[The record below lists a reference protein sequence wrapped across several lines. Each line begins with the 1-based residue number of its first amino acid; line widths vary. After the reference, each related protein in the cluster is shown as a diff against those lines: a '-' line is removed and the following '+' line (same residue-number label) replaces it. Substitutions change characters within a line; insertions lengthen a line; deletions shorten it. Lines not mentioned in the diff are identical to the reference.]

1 MTLEVVKQFTRIAYE
16 GVDFL
21 IPSEYIVAGFYQHIQ
36 DDAPSVYY
44 NRETLPHI
52 HLTRLLEEEFKCQ
65 RRMES
70 GVVLVLRM
78 QDFANDVCVS
88 ISDYTNTAFPASGFL
103 ALSINGEIQSEP
115 IECSEIRQMPLSIRT
130 RLNSCGIDGI
140 RFPEGRQKQLLIAPD
155 LLIRKFFAGA
165 LL

>member
-1 MTLEVVKQFTRIAYE
+1 MILEAPKQFTCIAYE

-36 DDAPSVYY
+36 DDAPNVYY

-52 HLTRLLEEEFKCQ
+52 HLTHLLEEEFKCQ

-70 GVVLVLRM
+70 GVILVLRM

-115 IECSEIRQMPLSIRT
+115 ILCSELRLMPLSIRT
-130 RLNSCGIDGI
+130 RLNACGIEGV